1 MVVGRL
7 TGEALGKVA
16 GEMSQRWTQHMGE
29 WWQPGGAN
37 GAAPWP
43 TEKASP
49 QQLEMDMSSKGMY
62 WEIWDRMKHNNN
74 QYLALQIRVKTTKQ
88 EVFT

>member
-1 MVVGRL
+1 
-7 TGEALGKVA
+7 
-16 GEMSQRWTQHMGE
+16 
-29 WWQPGGAN
+29 
-37 GAAPWP
+37 
-43 TEKASP
+43 
-49 QQLEMDMSSKGMY
+49 MDMSSKGMY